1 MTRSGKWR
9 RPAVLDPLPS
19 FVGRPPRPTRFP
31 HMSKCES
38 LIAVNRSFLWKIR
51 AASSGHEI
59 SSPFEGELE
68 SLKRLC
74 VIEYRVKAAVIVMV
88 FCVFVRPSLR
98 RVIKYSD
105 LLSIEISI
113 WLGLEKFEVLKD
125 GRVLDRKWKINSVGN
140 IGD

>member
-1 MTRSGKWR
+1 
-9 RPAVLDPLPS
+9 
-19 FVGRPPRPTRFP
+19 
-31 HMSKCES
+31 
-38 LIAVNRSFLWKIR
+38 
-51 AASSGHEI
+51 
-59 SSPFEGELE
+59 
-68 SLKRLC
+68 
-74 VIEYRVKAAVIVMV
+74 MV